1 MTTHM
6 LLIRCLGDMAPSVM
20 APSVLRS
27 VAVTVVTWVPFVPVV
42 HVLAGNSVAASKNM
56 SADQTAASRW
66 ARYR

>member
-42 HVLAGNSVAASKNM
+42 HVLAGNSVAA
-56 SADQTAASRW
+56 R
-66 ARYR
+66 